1 MAPPIPLYP
10 PRPSVGFAKDPK
22 LQRAVDTALAELAAA
37 RKGIIPFS
45 LAIIDLAGSSN
56 LGYGAY
62 KPDEID
68 YVASAAKV
76 AAMLAAFALRDLA
89 QRFHGARKAA
99 QIAAAL
105 DKGPAGLPELGNALA
120 GGKPAG
126 KVPGLFEALRAVMD
140 DEIDKASPKPLMA
153 VQRTHRIPHYEQVF
167 TPVPPGG
174 WLFPNF
180 SGSYRNSMEAM
191 IVPSDNAGA
200 GRVIRGVGYGY
211 LNGLLEHFG
220 LFVPKTP
227 AGIWLAGDF
236 VSQYPYVRITSVNDA
251 GVAQAGTALSMAQ
264 MMAMIV
270 NRACI
275 DTASCDEMRDL
286 LAKAVSGVDQ
296 PFLSRDAV
304 SDKLRIPLGKITHCK
319 LGYGPLKK
327 GGNVCSEV
335 FRVEG
340 LRKAGKAYAIA
351 YQNLNENNSSLG
363 DVAFMIQRALELYE

>member
-10 PRPSVGFAKDPK
+10 PRPSVGFPNDPK
-22 LQRAVDTALAELAAA
+22 LQRAVDTALGELQKVRTGA
-37 RKGIIPFS
+37 IPFS
-45 LAIIDLAGSSN
+45 FAIIDLGGSGN
-56 LGYGAY
+56 LGWGAY

-76 AAMLAAFALRDLA
+76 AAMLAAFALRDMA
-89 QRFHGARKAA
+89 QRFHGARKTA
-99 QIAAAL
+99 QIAAAVE
-105 DKGPAGLPELGNALA
+105 KGTTGLTELADA
-120 GGKPAG
+120 IGGKPTPKMAS
-126 KVPGLFEALRAVMD
+126 LFDALRAVMD
-140 DEIDKASPKPLMA
+140 DEIDSASPKPLMA
-153 VQRTHRIPHYEQVF
+153 VKRPHRIPHYEQVF

-180 SGSYRNSMEAM
+180 SGAFRKSMELM
-191 IVPSDNAGA
+191 IVPSDNGGA

-264 MMAMIV
+264 MMALIV

-275 DTASCDEMRDL
+275 DTASCNEMRDL
-286 LAKAVSGVDQ
+286 LAKAAKGIDQ
-296 PFLSRDAV
+296 PFVSRDDV
-304 SDKLRIPLGKITHCK
+304 SDKLRIPLAKITHAK

-327 GGNVCSEV
+327 GGNVLSEI
-335 FRVEG
+335 FRLEG
-340 LRKAGKAYAIA
+340 LKAAAKSYAIA
-351 YQNLNENNSSLG
+351 YQNLNENTSSAG
-363 DVAFMIQRALELYE
+363 DAAFMIRRTIELYE